1 MFRKRTAALAV
12 AGALGAATLGYVGAE
27 YFPLQ
32 KANAAP
38 AVTAAT
44 AAPVA
49 VQPGRSLPDFTGL
62 VESQGPAVVNIS
74 VTQRAANA
82 DATRDLPFK
91 PGDPMYEFFR
101 RFQMPMPDAQPMP
114 RQGQGSGFIVS
125 SDGTI
130 LTNAH
135 VVADASEL
143 TVKLTDKRE
152 FKAKVIGADART
164 DVAVVKIEAANLPTV
179 RLGDPSK
186 LKVGEWVAA
195 IGSPFGLENTVTA
208 GIVSATAR
216 SLPSETY
223 VPFIQ
228 TDVAIN
234 PGNSGGPLFN
244 MAGEVVGINSQIYS
258 RTGGYM
264 GLSFSIP
271 IDAAV

>member
-62 VESQGPAVVNIS
+62 VESQGPAVVHIS
-74 VTQRAANA
+74 VAQRTAGAG
-82 DATRDLPFK
+82 ATRD
-91 PGDPMYEFFR
+91 
-101 RFQMPMPDAQPMP
+101 QMPMPDAQPMP
-114 RQGQGSGFIVS
+114 RQGQGSGFIITP
-125 SDGTI
+125 DGYI

-195 IGSPFGLENTVTA
+195 IGSPFGL
-208 GIVSATAR
+208 
-216 SLPSETY
+216 
-223 VPFIQ
+223 
-228 TDVAIN
+228 
-234 PGNSGGPLFN
+234 
-244 MAGEVVGINSQIYS
+244 
-258 RTGGYM
+258 
-264 GLSFSIP
+264 
-271 IDAAV
+271 